1 MAITVIMQD
10 SRPDG
15 AGGTYKKGSTYSL
28 PDPLATYFLD
38 IGLAK
43 RTSTRS
49 EQTGAAISGNAAG
62 QFPSAP
68 ALSSQVPVTAS
79 TTSSGGNEISIG
91 AAKRAYP
98 RAEGIAVSANRAK
111 RRAMVRDMLTWCRP
125 VRKSILDPRLYGGM
139 ANLTN
144 GQLTVSYQSGNGGF
158 YDKSIRM
165 TLSGAGSGV
174 VNLPIAAASETAM
187 GGGSVNAGADLRFV
201 INCSD
206 WTKVGYLEIHFC
218 QNGSVIDRRDARL
231 VWGGKTQW
239 GCTDPT
245 YSAAWNGK
253 FRTLPLHAA
262 TLSPAGNPAPWG
274 QTARYFNVTSIRLS
288 AVVTAAVTFDI
299 GRIDSE
305 EWPVGIIVP
314 MLDGSYDSAVQ
325 RAIPDFLSQGMGCG
339 GSIHTMIG
347 GKDPDAQAVADM
359 IAAGL
364 DVVPHMHGIT
374 AGAAAGMTGVHTLQ
388 SAEKF
393 LLEQVQRINGFT
405 RDKVLYTFHFQNKGQ
420 LSDTPDYAQVLRR
433 MGIVSTRGNTTDA
446 EYGVNPDNATY
457 NTLGHYYH
465 TWTPQR
471 GRYNVYPLQ
480 FYNNMSNSANYDGA
494 PTTAGVPTLRDYVA
508 TAAVSK
514 TQCWAYCHE
523 IVDAPT
529 TSDNTPAFW
538 DGFVADCRAR
548 QAAGDVVVLGP
559 EEATMMTYGRTD
571 DIVLRWDGEW
581 VYRHDPTTIAL

>member
-1 MAITVIMQD
+1 M
-10 SRPDG
+10 
-15 AGGTYKKGSTYSL
+15 GGG
-28 PDPLATYFLD
+28 D
-38 IGLAK
+38 
-43 RTSTRS
+43 
-49 EQTGAAISGNAAG
+49 
-62 QFPSAP
+62 
-68 ALSSQVPVTAS
+68 
-79 TTSSGGNEISIG
+79 EISIG
-91 AAKRAYP
+91 AVKRVYP
-98 RAEGIAVSANRAK
+98 CAEGIAVSANRAK

-125 VRKSILDPRLYGGM
+125 FRKSILDPRLYGSM

-165 TLSGAGSGV
+165 SLSGAGSGV

-187 GGGSVNAGADLRFV
+187 GGGSVSAGADLRFV

-206 WTKVGYLEIHFC
+206 WTKISALEVQFC
-218 QNGSVIDRRDARL
+218 QNGSVIDRRDALL
-231 VWGGKTQW
+231 VTNGKTQF
-239 GCTDPT
+239 GCTDPA
-245 YSAAWNGK
+245 YSSAWNGK

-262 TLSPAGNPAPWG
+262 TLKPTGNPAQWG
-274 QTARYFNVTSIRLS
+274 QAARYFTATSLRLLAIS
-288 AVVTAAVTFDI
+288 TAAVTIDI

-305 EWPVGIIVP
+305 EWPVGIVVP
-314 MLDGSYDSAVQ
+314 MLDGSYDSTVQ
-325 RAIPDFLSQGMGCG
+325 RAIPDFLGQGMGCG

-347 GKDPDAQAVADM
+347 GKDPDAQAVAGM

-374 AGAAAGMTGVHTLQ
+374 AGAAAGMTGVHTLRD
-388 SAEKF
+388 AEKF
-393 LLEQVQRINGFT
+393 LLEQVQRVSGFT

-420 LSDTPDYAQVLRR
+420 LSDTSDYAQVLRR

-446 EYGVNPDNATY
+446 EYGVNPDNTTY
-457 NTLGHYYH
+457 NSLGYYYH

-494 PTTAGVPTLRDYVA
+494 PTTGGVPTLRDYIA

-514 TQCWAYCHE
+514 TPCWAYGHE

-538 DGFVADCRAR
+538 SGFVADCLAR

-559 EEATMMTYGRTD
+559 EEATMLTYGRTD

-581 VYRHDPTTIAL
+581 VYRHDPTLIAL